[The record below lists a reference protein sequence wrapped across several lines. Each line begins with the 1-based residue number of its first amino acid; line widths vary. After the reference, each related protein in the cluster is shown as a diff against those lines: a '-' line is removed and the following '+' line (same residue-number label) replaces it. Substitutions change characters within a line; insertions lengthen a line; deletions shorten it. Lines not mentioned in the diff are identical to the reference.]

1 MMVRPSTIAMTEMP
15 ALNPVVCVTGV
26 FRCEDSAIEEEGEV
40 DGEMEMDVDTAVE
53 IDVDGKV
60 EIDVDAAVEIDV
72 DPAVDAEAE
81 ADVVVVEFVSALEPH
96 SPQDVWHPT
105 PQYVSSPPQYPWDEQ
120 QLPHIEPVQ
129 IKPVDPPHEPVVLI
143 EELTP

>member
-1 MMVRPSTIAMTEMP
+1 MPMMARPSTTAMTDIP

-26 FRCEDSAIEEEGEV
+26 FCCDDSAVEEEGEV
-40 DGEMEMDVDTAVE
+40 DGEVE
-53 IDVDGKV
+53 T
-60 EIDVDAAVEIDV
+60 DVDAAVEIELDGEV
-72 DPAVDAEAE
+72 EIDMDAAVDAEAE

-96 SPQDVWHPT
+96 SPQDIWHPT

-129 IKPVDPPHEPVVLI
+129 IKPLVPPHEPVVLI

>member
-1 MMVRPSTIAMTEMP
+1 MP

-26 FRCEDSAIEEEGEV
+26 FRCEDSAVEEEAEADGEV
-40 DGEMEMDVDTAVE
+40 EIDVDTAVE
-53 IDVDGKV
+53 IDLDEEV
-60 EIDVDAAVEIDV
+60 EIDVDATV
-72 DPAVDAEAE
+72 DAAVDAAVAAEGEAE

-129 IKPVDPPHEPVVLI
+129 IKPLDPPHEPVVLI

>member
-1 MMVRPSTIAMTEMP
+1 MMARPSTTAMTEMP
-15 ALNPVVCVTGV
+15 ALNSVVCVTDV
-26 FRCEDSAIEEEGEV
+26 FRCEDSAVEEEGEV
-40 DGEMEMDVDTAVE
+40 DGEVEIDVDTAVE
-53 IDVDGKV
+53 IDVDGEV
-60 EIDVDAAVEIDV
+60 EIDVDA
-72 DPAVDAEAE
+72 AVDAEAE

-129 IKPVDPPHEPVVLI
+129 TKPLDPPHEPVVLI

>member
-1 MMVRPSTIAMTEMP
+1 MP
-15 ALNPVVCVTGV
+15 ALNSIVCVTDV
-26 FRCEDSAIEEEGEV
+26 FRCEDSAVEEEGEV
-40 DGEMEMDVDTAVE
+40 DGEVEIDVDTAVE
-53 IDVDGKV
+53 IDVDGEV
-60 EIDVDAAVEIDV
+60 EIDVDA
-72 DPAVDAEAE
+72 AVDAEAE

-129 IKPVDPPHEPVVLI
+129 IKPLDPPHEPVVLI

>member
-1 MMVRPSTIAMTEMP
+1 MMARPSTTAMTEMP

-26 FRCEDSAIEEEGEV
+26 FRCEDSAIEEGEV

-53 IDVDGKV
+53 IDLDGEV
-60 EIDVDAAVEIDV
+60 EIDVDATV
-72 DPAVDAEAE
+72 DAAVDAEAE
-81 ADVVVVEFVSALEPH
+81 VDVVVVEFVSALEPH

-120 QLPHIEPVQ
+120 QLPHLEPVQ
-129 IKPVDPPHEPVVLI
+129 IKPLDPPHESVVLI

>member
-1 MMVRPSTIAMTEMP
+1 M
-15 ALNPVVCVTGV
+15 NPVVCVTGV
-26 FRCEDSAIEEEGEV
+26 FRCEDSAVEEEGEADGEV
-40 DGEMEMDVDTAVE
+40 DGEVEIDVDTAVE
-53 IDVDGKV
+53 IDLDGEV
-60 EIDVDAAVEIDV
+60 EIDVDAAVDA
-72 DPAVDAEAE
+72 AVGAEGEAE

-96 SPQDVWHPT
+96 SPQDVWHPA

-129 IKPVDPPHEPVVLI
+129 IKPLDPPHEPVVLI

>member
-1 MMVRPSTIAMTEMP
+1 MMARPSTTAMTEMP

-26 FRCEDSAIEEEGEV
+26 FRCEDSTVEEKGE
-40 DGEMEMDVDTAVE
+40 
-53 IDVDGKV
+53 
-60 EIDVDAAVEIDV
+60 DAAVDV
-72 DPAVDAEAE
+72 EAE
-81 ADVVVVEFVSALEPH
+81 VDVVVVEFVSALEPH

-120 QLPHIEPVQ
+120 QLPHLEPVQ
-129 IKPVDPPHEPVVLI
+129 IKPPDPPHEPVVLI

>member
-1 MMVRPSTIAMTEMP
+1 MP

-26 FRCEDSAIEEEGEV
+26 FRCEDSAIEEGEV

-53 IDVDGKV
+53 IDLDGEV
-60 EIDVDAAVEIDV
+60 EIDVDATV
-72 DPAVDAEAE
+72 DAAVDAEAE
-81 ADVVVVEFVSALEPH
+81 VDVVVVEFVSALEPH

>member
-1 MMVRPSTIAMTEMP
+1 M
-15 ALNPVVCVTGV
+15 NPVVCVTGV
-26 FRCEDSAIEEEGEV
+26 FRCEDSAIEEGEV

-53 IDVDGKV
+53 IDLDGEV
-60 EIDVDAAVEIDV
+60 EIDVDAAV
-72 DPAVDAEAE
+72 DAEAE
-81 ADVVVVEFVSALEPH
+81 ADLVVVKFVSALEPH

-120 QLPHIEPVQ
+120 QLPHLEPVQ
-129 IKPVDPPHEPVVLI
+129 IKPLDPPHESVVLI

>member
-1 MMVRPSTIAMTEMP
+1 M
-15 ALNPVVCVTGV
+15 NPVVCVTGV
-26 FRCEDSAIEEEGEV
+26 FRCEDSAIEEGEV

-53 IDVDGKV
+53 IDLDGEV
-60 EIDVDAAVEIDV
+60 EIDVDATV
-72 DPAVDAEAE
+72 DAAVDAEAE
-81 ADVVVVEFVSALEPH
+81 VDVVVVEFVSALEPH

-120 QLPHIEPVQ
+120 QLPHLEPVQ
-129 IKPVDPPHEPVVLI
+129 IKPLDPPHESVVLI